1 MAKYRYLK
9 QHKTNYVTMWAPVAA
24 KRADQVEI
32 SEEEAQ
38 ELLKEQQKTHQQ
50 RIADGTFVAPAP
62 EPIEETGVVDEEAKV
77 DMTEPP
83 DTPPEEVKTDSTDD
97 EIKMLEEIRVVG
109 KGKARIESYML
120 EKYSIDVD
128 RRLKLNELVDQAIA
142 ARTADLDEQ
151 KKKAV
156 ADVAATP
163 PGPAVVETDKPEVGI
178 PVE

>member
-32 SEEEAQ
+32 GEEEAQ

-50 RIADGTFVAPAP
+50 RMTEGSFVEPAP
-62 EPIEETGVVDEEAKV
+62 EPIEETGVVEEEAKV
-77 DMTEPP
+77 DMTEP
-83 DTPPEEVKTDSTDD
+83 DIPPEEVKADSTDV

-156 ADVAATP
+156 ADVAA